1 MDVLMSGLGLVESPR
16 WHDGRLWFADWI
28 AGEIIAVHPEHWT
41 SEVIVEHG
49 SLPLCFDFL
58 SDGTPVVV
66 SGPSKALL
74 AVSPDRS
81 LIPLADLGALSPSGG
96 NDIIVDGRDNSYV
109 NYPNYDPTAGP
120 PPAGPTAPGFV
131 ALVTP
136 DGQSRIVADDL
147 AFPNGMAVTADN
159 ATLIVAESHR
169 NRLAAFSVAPDGS
182 LSDRR
187 IWADLGDG
195 APDGICI
202 DSEGAVWYADVPN
215 MRCVRVAE
223 GGTVLETVDVD
234 RGCFACMLG
243 DGPTLYIVAARWPGM
258 QAAWDEFDWDG
269 QVLAAPAPAPGA
281 GWPART

>member
-28 AGEIIAVHPEHWT
+28 AGKIIAVHPEHGT
-41 SEVIVEHG
+41 SEVVVEHR

-74 AVSPDRS
+74 AVSDDRS
-81 LIPLADLGALSPSGG
+81 LVPLAGLEALSPFGG
-96 NDIIVDGRDNSYV
+96 NDIVVDGRDNSYV
-109 NYPNYDPTAGP
+109 NFPNYDPTAGP
-120 PPAGPTAPGFV
+120 PPAGPTAPGLV
-131 ALVTP
+131 ALVTA

-169 NRLAAFSVAPDGS
+169 NRLAAFSIAPDGS

-187 IWADLGDG
+187 VWAELGDG

-215 MRCVRVAE
+215 RRCVRVAE
-223 GGTVLETVDVD
+223 GGTVLDTVAVD
-234 RGCFACMLG
+234 RGCFACML
-243 DGPTLYIVAARWPGM
+243 DDDHTLYIVAARWPGM
-258 QAAWDEFDWDG
+258 QAAWSEFNWDG
-269 QVLAAPAPAPGA
+269 QVLRAPAPAAGA
-281 GWPART
+281 GSPART